1 MKESLSSAQWQLVS
15 MKSST
20 EIIGIGIDMVEV
32 SRIKQAV
39 TTKKRFLERIYS
51 KHEIKL
57 SDRGKLRYEELAGR
71 FAVKEAIL
79 KAIKTG
85 WRRGIQFEDIVVL
98 NEKSGAPYVTLNGK
112 AKEIAESLGVK
123 NIFVSI
129 SHTKE
134 LAIGMAIVTK

>member
-1 MKESLSSAQWQLVS
+1 MTN
-15 MKSST
+15 T
-20 EIIGIGIDMVEV
+20 EIIGIGIDLVEV

-39 TTKKRFLERIYS
+39 NTKKRFLERIYS
-51 KHEIKL
+51 KHEIRL
-57 SDRGKLRYEELAGR
+57 SDRGKFRYEELAGR

-85 WRRGIQFEDIVVL
+85 WRRGVQFKDIVVL

-112 AKEIAESLGVK
+112 VKEIADSLGVR

-129 SHTKE
+129 SHTQDLAVG
-134 LAIGMAIVTK
+134 LAIATK

>member
-1 MKESLSSAQWQLVS
+1 M
-15 MKSST
+15 MINT
-20 EIIGIGIDMVEV
+20 EIIGIGIDIVEV

-57 SDRGKLRYEELAGR
+57 SDRGEFRYEELAGR

-85 WRRGIQFEDIVVL
+85 YRRGVQFKDIVVL
-98 NEKSGAPYVTLNGK
+98 NEKSGAPYVTLDGK
-112 AKEIAESLGVK
+112 VKEIADSLGVK

-129 SHTKE
+129 SHTKDLAVG
-134 LAIGMAIVTK
+134 LAIATR